1 MKKSAVKLLII
12 AALSVTE
19 KYEDSFLFFKFIH
32 LFI

>member
-12 AALSVTE
+12 VALSVTE